1 MKEYKVETKQEAIA
15 LALEL
20 TEDKAVQQSAIEMLD
35 FMPTFIMTEEG
46 SYNTLMLVGAY
57 GPIGHIL
64 FSEVA

>member
-1 MKEYKVETKQEAIA
+1 MKEYKVDTKQEAIV

-46 SYNTLMLVGAY
+46 SYNTLMLVGAN
-57 GPIGHIL
+57 GPIGNIL